1 MATPRLA
8 RGAAI
13 VYTGAVDAVVVE
25 GGVDAGAAGP
35 APAAVIAQLCEQNA
49 ALVAEVARL
58 KHHLELLRR
67 RIFGRRSEKGT
78 EVITEQGVLAFEPAA
93 AGAVTANATDEA
105 AAAAPDAAPSPPR
118 RRHPG
123 RRALERELP
132 RRRIELLP
140 TEADQTCACCATPKA
155 TIGTDVTEELDYQPS
170 AFFITEY
177 ARPKLACPRCQDGV
191 TQAALPAR
199 PIEKGRP
206 GPGLLA
212 QVVTGKYADHL
223 PLYRQEQI
231 FARHAVVISRR
242 TLAEWNGAVAD
253 LLAPIVTTI
262 WTAQILPG
270 PWIQTDD
277 TSLDVQQAGTAA
289 GIRQGHLWVYRG
301 DQSEVVYDFT
311 WARNRDGPLRRLG
324 GYRGYVQADAAPAF
338 DDLFLRHPDVIEVA
352 CWAHAR
358 RYFKEAAA
366 SAALPC
372 AQVLALIGELYGIER
387 AARDVDAATRQA
399 RRATQARPI
408 LARLKVLLDALA
420 LSALPK
426 SPLGQAVTYARNHWI
441 ALTRYPE
448 DGRLKIDNN
457 GAEQALRPIVLG
469 RKNWLFA
476 GSEAAAH
483 RTAVL
488 CSLVQTCKHLGIDPF
503 TYLRDVIDRVSTH
516 PARRI
521 LELTPR
527 EWQRQR
533 ADRARSAA

>member
-1 MATPRLA
+1 VAAPRLVP
-8 RGAAI
+8 RAAI
-13 VYTGAVDAVVVE
+13 VYTSVVDAVVVE
-25 GGVDAGAAGP
+25 GGGESGATGP

-49 ALVAEVARL
+49 ALVAENARL

-67 RIFGRRSEKGT
+67 RVFGRRSEKGT
-78 EVITEQGVLAFEPAA
+78 EVIAEQGVLPFEPTA
-93 AGAVTANATDEA
+93 AGPVTPDATDEA
-105 AAAAPDAAPSPPR
+105 AGTAADAPVAPPGPR
-118 RRHPG
+118 HRG
-123 RRALERELP
+123 RRPLERELP

-140 TEADQTCACCATPKA
+140 SEAEQLCAGCATPKA
-155 TIGTDVTEELDYQPS
+155 RIGTDVTEELDYQPS

-177 ARPKLACPRCQDGV
+177 ARPKLACPHCNDGV
-191 TQAALPAR
+191 AQAALPAR

-231 FARHAVVISRR
+231 FARHDVAISRR

-262 WTAQILPG
+262 WQEQIRPG
-270 PWIQTDD
+270 AWIQTDD
-277 TSLDVQQAGTAA
+277 TTLDVQQPGTAA
-289 GIRQGHLWVYRG
+289 GVRQGHLWVYRG
-301 DQSEVVYDFT
+301 EHGEVVYDFT

-324 GYRGYVQADAAPAF
+324 AYRGYVQADAAPAY
-338 DDLFLRHPDVIEVA
+338 DDVFLRHPELIEVG

-358 RYFKEAAA
+358 RYFKDAAS

-387 AARDVDAATRQA
+387 AARDTDAATRQA
-399 RRATQARPI
+399 RRQSQARPI
-408 LARLKVLLDALA
+408 LTRLKALLDTLA
-420 LSALPK
+420 LTALPK

-488 CSLVQTCKHLGIDPF
+488 CSLVQTCKHLGVDPF

-527 EWQRQR
+527 EWQRLR
-533 ADRARSAA
+533 AERACTAA